1 MLNRI
6 TKITA
11 PEGLSN
17 IMDRDDGLVHDH
29 SWTSSEAPHAGRRR
43 AAMARQAAAARNQH
57 HDHDDGL
64 VHSHS
69 WAVSSP
75 ER

>member
-1 MLNRI
+1 MLTQTRI
-6 TKITA
+6 NHTSHGHT
-11 PEGLSN
+11 
-17 IMDRDDGLVHDH
+17 DHDDGLVHSH
-29 SWTSSEAPHAGRRR
+29 SWTSAEAPHAGRRR
-43 AAMARQAAAARNQH
+43 AAMEKQAAAARPQH

>member
-1 MLNRI
+1 MSNQ
-6 TKITA
+6 TA
-11 PEGLSN
+11 HHMSRSHS
-17 IMDRDDGLVHDH
+17 DHDDGLVHSH
-29 SWTSSEAPHAGRRR
+29 SWTSCEAPHTGRRR
-43 AAMARQAAAARNQH
+43 AALARQAAVARPQH